1 MTKYTINQIQGIFLL
16 IAAIL
21 LFVNI
26 PFINGKTLGAI
37 IIVVVALY
45 NLLIRRK

>member
-1 MTKYTINQIQGIFLL
+1 MAKWSINQIQGILLL

-26 PFINGKTLGAI
+26 PFVDEKTIAAI
-37 IIVVVALY
+37 AIVIIGIY
-45 NLLIRRK
+45 NLFRKR